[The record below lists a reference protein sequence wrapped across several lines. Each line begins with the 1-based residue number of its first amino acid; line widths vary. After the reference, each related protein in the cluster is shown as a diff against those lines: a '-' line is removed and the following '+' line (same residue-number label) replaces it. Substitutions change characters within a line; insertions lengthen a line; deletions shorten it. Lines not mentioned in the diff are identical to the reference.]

1 MHDELGRVK
10 EESRRLRELLGRHRI
25 ALPAELI
32 PGRLPIKSSAPIVP
46 IFEKLRLFR
55 DLFRGRHSFAVDA
68 AVAHLPPVRS

>member
-10 EESRRLRELLGRHRI
+10 EENRRLCELLGRHRI

-32 PGRLPIKSSAPIVP
+32 RASSTPILP

-55 DLFRGRHSFAVDA
+55 DLFRGRHSFAVRA
-68 AVAHLPPVRS
+68 AAAHLPPIRS